1 MSDPSNLYLLTEAA
15 ERTGLTVD
23 ALRKRILKGK
33 LERVKGN
40 DGLVRVRLT
49 TADMEALKLGEGQ
62 AKPSPSDE
70 NGQTIKALEAE
81 AAALRER
88 AAKAEGESA
97 TLRERMESER
107 ARADRAATE
116 WEAARAE
123 TAVERARAAQAER
136 EREAA
141 KVAAASAEGEAKG
154 LRLALEEARRPLW
167 RRWLG

>member
-1 MSDPSNLYLLTEAA
+1 MTDQPSLLLLTEAA

-23 ALRKRILKGK
+23 ALRKRIRRGK
-33 LERVKGN
+33 LETVKGN

-49 TADMEALKLGEGQ
+49 TADMEALRLADSQPQPSQ
-62 AKPSPSDE
+62 ADE
-70 NGQTIKALEAE
+70 SGRTIKALEAE

-88 AAKAEGESA
+88 AEKAERRAERAEGESA
-97 TLRERMESER
+97 TLREQVEFERERAGRAESER
-107 ARADRAATE
+107 D
-116 WEAARAE
+116 AAR
-123 TAVERARAAQAER
+123 V

-154 LRLALEEARRPLW
+154 LRLALEEARRPFW